1 MKPNIELI
9 AGGGQS
15 GARHRGATL
24 RQLLSELRPFSP
36 QLAVVFAFVLL
47 YAGAQAAAPWLIG
60 LAVDRDILRGD
71 RTGLAWTM
79 LFLLLAYVLATMSAR
94 AQIYYIGSIGQ
105 RVVAGLRLR
114 LFDHFQRLPLRY
126 FDRQPVGD
134 LMSRVTSDTNTVN
147 QLFSQ
152 GVAQLFSLIFSLFAF
167 LILMLLLNVRLALIS
182 FTVLPL
188 MFLITFLFDAWAR
201 RAFRATRKASG
212 ELIADMQEQIAG
224 VREAQAFNRAALNI
238 ERFRLRNIANRKANV
253 KAVGVTSAF
262 ALTSDVL
269 NTLAMSTVIGYG
281 AYLIFEGRLTI
292 GVLAA
297 FLIYVQQF
305 FRPIQLLSQVYP
317 QIQQALAGAERIYSI
332 LNEPPE
338 PKDHPEAR
346 NLERVEGRIDFEH
359 VSFAYEPGRP
369 VLHDIHFTV
378 RPGQT
383 VALVGSTGGGKT
395 TIAHLIPRLYD
406 VIGGAVKID
415 GCDVRRITRA
425 SLRGKVCIVLQD
437 SFIFSSTVTDNL
449 SYGRPDA
456 THREIEEAARAVGA
470 HDFIAALP
478 QGYDTVLNEGG
489 RVLSKGQR
497 QLLSLGR
504 ALLSDPQILLL
515 DEATSN
521 IDVRTEG
528 LLQDALAYLMRGR
541 TSIVIAHRLNTIR
554 NADQIFVIDSGRL
567 VEQGRHEE
575 LIARD
580 GLYARLYSH
589 QYYE

>member
-1 MKPNIELI
+1 MTPNIELS
-9 AGGGQS
+9 AGVNQS

-36 QLAVVFAFVLL
+36 QLVIVFAFVLL

-60 LAVDRDILRGD
+60 SAVDRNILRGD

-79 LFLLLAYVLATMSAR
+79 LLLLFAYVLATMSAR
-94 AQIYYIGSIGQ
+94 AQIYYVGSIGQ

-134 LMSRVTSDTNTVN
+134 LMSRVNSDTSTVN

-152 GVAQLFSLIFSLFAF
+152 GVAQLFSLILSLFAF

-182 FTVLPL
+182 FTVIPL
-188 MFLITFLFDAWAR
+188 MFLITFLFDAWAG

-212 ELIADMQEQIAG
+212 EILADMQEQIAG
-224 VREAQAFNRAALNI
+224 VREAQAFNRSALNI
-238 ERFRLRNIANRKANV
+238 ERFRLRNIANRKANI

-262 ALTSDVL
+262 ALSSDVL
-269 NTLAMSTVIGYG
+269 NTLATSTVIGYG

-305 FRPIQLLSQVYP
+305 FRPVQLLSQVYP

-359 VSFAYEPGRP
+359 VSFAYEPDRL

-383 VALVGSTGGGKT
+383 AALVGSTGGGKT

-425 SLRGKVCIVLQD
+425 SLREKVCIVLQD
-437 SFIFSSTVTDNL
+437 PFIFSSTVTDNL
-449 SYGRPDA
+449 SYGRPEA

-478 QGYDTVLNEGG
+478 LGYDTVLSEGG

-504 ALLSDPQILLL
+504 ALLADPQILLL

-521 IDVRTEG
+521 IDVRTEK
-528 LLQDALAYLMRGR
+528 LLQDAIAYLMRGR
-541 TSIVIAHRLNTIR
+541 TSIVIAHRLKTIR

-575 LIARD
+575 LLARD

>member
-1 MKPNIELI
+1 MRPNIELI
-9 AGGGQS
+9 AGGDQS

-24 RQLLSELRPFSP
+24 RQLVSELRPFSP
-36 QLAVVFAFVLL
+36 QLAGVFAFVLL

-60 LAVDRDILRGD
+60 LAVDRNILRGD
-71 RTGLAWTM
+71 RTGLALTM

-134 LMSRVTSDTNTVN
+134 LMSRVTSDTSTVN

-182 FTVLPL
+182 FTVIPL

-212 ELIADMQEQIAG
+212 EILADMQEQIAG

-305 FRPIQLLSQVYP
+305 FRPVQLLSQVYP
-317 QIQQALAGAERIYSI
+317 QIQQAVAGAERIYSI

-359 VSFAYEPGRP
+359 VSFAYEPASP

-383 VALVGSTGGGKT
+383 AALVGSTGGGKT

-425 SLRGKVCIVLQD
+425 SLRRKVCIVLQD

-449 SYGRPDA
+449 SYGRPNA
-456 THREIEEAARAVGA
+456 TRREIEEAARAVGA

-478 QGYDTVLNEGG
+478 QGYDTVLTEGG

-504 ALLSDPQILLL
+504 ALLADPQILLL

-521 IDVRTEG
+521 IDVRTEK

-541 TSIVIAHRLNTIR
+541 TSIVIAHRLKTIR

-575 LIARD
+575 LLARD